1 MQVMLLRKFMV
12 LLVEKQLI
20 SKEGLSMI
28 HLIEALSIS
37 LIINMVALV
46 FKKRQPV
53 AAMARVKN
61 R

>member
-1 MQVMLLRKFMV
+1 MQVMLLHKFMV

-28 HLIEALSIS
+28 HLIEALGIS

-46 FKKRQPV
+46 FKKRQPA

>member
-1 MQVMLLRKFMV
+1 MQVMLLHKFMV
-12 LLVEKQLI
+12 LLAEKQLI

-37 LIINMVALV
+37 LLINMVALV
-46 FKKRQPV
+46 YKKRQPA